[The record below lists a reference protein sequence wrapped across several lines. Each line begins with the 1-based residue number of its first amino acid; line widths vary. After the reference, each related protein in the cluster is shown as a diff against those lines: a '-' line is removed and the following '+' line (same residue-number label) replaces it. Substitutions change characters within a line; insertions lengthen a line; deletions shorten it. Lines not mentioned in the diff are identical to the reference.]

1 MKNTKSVYIEIF
13 DLYNFHYETEKKKT
27 AARKYIR
34 TLLRELFPQYNW
46 SDVSNWYKLPE
57 LDRYK
62 FKYEVVRKYFMDRTE
77 DSRKKRTEEG
87 IAEDSNKQHYEERK
101 YIRGQQEYIDIL
113 DKDFYDENASEEDKH
128 RAYDDFCYYL
138 IKYVPN
144 VSAPTY
150 EEWPDLPHRLYDYQQ
165 SAMDD
170 ALKQAADENY
180 GKPEPVTEAETD
192 HYALLAIIKYLEEKN
207 SIKVDID
214 GIRQCL
220 TIKHSVASK
229 NAEEMAESDDSI
241 NYLVAT
247 KKLENLDF
255 ITRVEKTGNS

>member
-1 MKNTKSVYIEIF
+1 MRNIKSVYIEIF

-34 TLLRELFPQYNW
+34 THLRECFPKYNW
-46 SDVSNWYKLPE
+46 SDVKNWYKLSE

-62 FKYEVVRKYFMDRTE
+62 FKFEVVRKYFMDRTE
-77 DSRKKRTEEG
+77 ESRKKKTETD
-87 IAEDSNKQHYEERK
+87 IAEESKEHHYEERK
-101 YIRGQQEYIDIL
+101 YISGQQEYLSIL
-113 DKDFYDENASEEDKH
+113 HKDFYDANASEEDKR

-150 EEWPDLPHRLYDYQQ
+150 EEWPDSPHRLYDYQQ

-170 ALKQAADENY
+170 ALKQAANDNY

-220 TIKHSVASK
+220 IIKRSVASK
-229 NAEEMAESDDSI
+229 NAEEMSESDNSI